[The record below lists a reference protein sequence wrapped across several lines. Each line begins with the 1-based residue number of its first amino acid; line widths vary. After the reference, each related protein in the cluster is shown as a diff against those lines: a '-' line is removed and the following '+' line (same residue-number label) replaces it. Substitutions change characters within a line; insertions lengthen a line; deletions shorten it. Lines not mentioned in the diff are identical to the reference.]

1 MKGFWSYWISLLCFV
16 VVFLREANG
25 YFLFNFKDINFYSHD
40 PDISRNVSELITSKG
55 YPVENYVTQTKD
67 GFILSLQRIPHGR
80 TGSEDHN
87 KVDKP
92 VVFLQHG
99 LLSAA
104 SDWVINFPE
113 QSLGFILSDAGYD
126 VWMGNTRGNTYSRK
140 HVKYTPDMA
149 AFWNFSFDEMAEFDL
164 PAMIDFVLNATG
176 HDQLYYVGHSQGTAA
191 AFALLSK
198 SPEYNDKMKLFVA
211 MAPVTTV
218 GSIKS
223 AIKYLA
229 PFTSEVEYLFWLLG
243 YNEFLPSDGIMKY
256 LSQFVCNTEV
266 KFLCENVLFLLA
278 GADSKQLNTTRLGVY
293 TAHLPAG
300 SSTKSIVHF
309 AQMVNSKKFTK
320 YDYGKDNM
328 KQYNQTTPPE
338 YDVSNITTPVA
349 LLWSLNDALA
359 DPTDVVALQPKLKSL
374 VSSYCVSYSAFNHED
389 FVMAEQAN
397 TLVYQQV
404 LELLRKY

>member
-1 MKGFWSYWISLLCFV
+1 
-16 VVFLREANG
+16 
-25 YFLFNFKDINFYSHD
+25 
-40 PDISRNVSELITSKG
+40 
-55 YPVENYVTQTKD
+55 
-67 GFILSLQRIPHGR
+67 
-80 TGSEDHN
+80 
-87 KVDKP
+87 
-92 VVFLQHG
+92 
-99 LLSAA
+99 
-104 SDWVINFPE
+104 
-113 QSLGFILSDAGYD
+113 
-126 VWMGNTRGNTYSRK
+126 MGNKRGNTYSRK
-140 HVKYTPDMA
+140 HIKYTPEMA

-164 PAMIDFVLNATG
+164 PALIDFVLNATETK
-176 HDQLYYVGHSQGTAA
+176 QLYYVGHSQGTAA
-191 AFALLSK
+191 AFALFSQ
-198 SPEYNDKMKLFVA
+198 SPEYNDKVKLFVA
-211 MAPVTTV
+211 LAPVTTV
-218 GSIKS
+218 GHITS

-243 YNEFLPSDGIMKY
+243 YNEFLPSGGIMKY

-293 TAHLPAG
+293 TSHLPAG

-320 YDYGKDNM
+320 YDYGTTANM

-338 YDVSNITTPVA
+338 YDVSKITTPVA

-359 DPTDVVALQPKLKSL
+359 DSADVVELQPKLKSL
-374 VSSYCVSYSAFNHED
+374 VSSYCVPYPAFNHED

-404 LELLRKY
+404 LDLLRKY